1 MSFTAAEL
9 AEMAAAD
16 AEIEANFVLTDDE
29 AAVSAALDRDAKLA
43 GMDTAA
49 RRKAERNR
57 RYYEAH
63 KAERLDYQRRY
74 YEANKAECLDYRRRY
89 REAKKAAAK
98 CSSCDYR
105 RALATLADAQ
115 VTGADCPRFGTDEC
129 QQVDR
134 RKPNG
139 R

>member
-16 AEIEANFVLTDDE
+16 AEIEAEFALTAEEIRASRDLDRF
-29 AAVSAALDRDAKLA
+29 AALSAK
-43 GMDTAA
+43 D
-49 RRKAERNR
+49 NR
-57 RYYEAH
+57 
-63 KAERLDYQRRY
+63 QRSI
-74 YEANKAECLDYRRRY
+74 AECKRRY
-89 REAKKAAAK
+89 RAANKAAAK

-115 VTGADCPRFGTDEC
+115 VMGADCPRFGTEEY
-129 QQVDR
+129 QQMDR
-134 RKPNG
+134 RTQNG